1 MRKLYL
7 LLLLLFAH
15 EVSFSQVIRTYA
27 LPDTVSI
34 GDTFSYVIT
43 AQYTN
48 TNLSLVFPDKDSF
61 EGDFELL
68 SIERLNGVNV
78 RDSVVYKVQSFA
90 LNDTIIQPKSVQFT
104 TNLENGEVRTAPVP
118 LYFRSSLVDGASD
131 LQPLKPNFLFSRSF
145 WGLILL
151 GLALALIAYL
161 LWRNKDRFKPKT
173 KPFVEEPIEVPPY
186 VNPLRILDLAIVDL
200 KNANIDTK
208 AAIKE
213 YYFEISIA
221 VRRYFED
228 TYKINALE
236 SSTREILDDLS
247 RIEAEAD
254 LVSITKGILRECD
267 FVKFAKVERSKK
279 EALLSLGKVEEF
291 RTMVRQL
298 DAKKYLQLK
307 TEYEIANGL
316 RMIDPPTKK
325 LPVLNPLVEN
335 SNSET
340 L

>member
-1 MRKLYL
+1 MRKLFL

-15 EVSFSQVIRTYA
+15 AVGFSQVIRTYA
-27 LPDTVSI
+27 FPDTVSI

-61 EGDFELL
+61 EGDFELQ
-68 SIERLNGVNV
+68 SIERLRGVNV
-78 RDSVVYKVQSFA
+78 RDSVIYKVQFFA
-90 LNDTIIQPKSVQFT
+90 LNDTIIPPKSVRFT
-104 TNLENGEVRTAPVP
+104 TNNETGEVLTAPVP
-118 LYFRSSLVDGASD
+118 LYFRSSLVDGVSD
-131 LQPLKPNFLFSRSF
+131 LQPLKPNFFYSKSF

-161 LWRNKDRFKPKT
+161 IWRNKDRFKSKPK
-173 KPFVEEPIEVPPY
+173 PVVEKPIEIPPY
-186 VNPLRILDLAIVDL
+186 VNPLKILDSAIANL
-200 KNANIDTK
+200 KSTKLDTP

-213 YYFEISIA
+213 FYFEISIA

-236 SSTREILDDLS
+236 STTREVLNDLS
-247 RIEAEAD
+247 RIETDES
-254 LVSITKGILRECD
+254 LQSLTSTILKECD
-267 FVKFAKVERSKK
+267 FVKFAKVERSKD
-279 EALLSLGKVEEF
+279 EAKLSLRKLEEF
-291 RTMVRQL
+291 RALVRQV
-298 DAKKYLQLK
+298 DAQKYMQLK
-307 TEYEIANGL
+307 TEYEIAHGL
-316 RMIDPPTKK
+316 RPIEPSSKK
-325 LPVLNPLVEN
+325 SPVLNPLVEN